1 MWTHSPVVRTGE
13 TKILCFVS
21 VVSQKL
27 ELVQVRTIYYLIRP
41 CLIVANSWEK
51 IQLHVHL
58 E

>member
-1 MWTHSPVVRTGE
+1 MRTHSPVVRTGE
-13 TKILCFVS
+13 TKTLCFVS

-27 ELVQVRTIYYLIRP
+27 ELVQVELYYLIRP